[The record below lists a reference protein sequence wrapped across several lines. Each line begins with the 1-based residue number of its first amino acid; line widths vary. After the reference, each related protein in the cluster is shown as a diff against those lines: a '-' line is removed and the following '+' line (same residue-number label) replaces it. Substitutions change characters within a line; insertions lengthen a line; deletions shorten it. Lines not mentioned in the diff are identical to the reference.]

1 MYKMK
6 LTKLELTGLALFILF
21 LVYLYYNPLK
31 TTVQTQPVYYPIYKT
46 QYVPVSRSRRYPLYP
61 RPRPFPRPRP
71 GHHHGHHP
79 HPHKNIPSN
88 PTSGTLPNVYPVV

>member
-1 MYKMK
+1 MK
-6 LTKLELTGLALFILF
+6 LTKLELTGLALFMLF

-31 TTVQTQPVYYPIYKT
+31 TTVQTQPVYYPVYKT
-46 QYVPVSRSRRYPLYP
+46 QYVPVSRPRRYPLYP

-79 HPHKNIPSN
+79 HPVHWTGGGI
-88 PTSGTLPNVYPVV
+88 V

>member
-1 MYKMK
+1 MK

-31 TTVQTQPVYYPIYKT
+31 TTVYETQPVYYPVYKT
-46 QYVPVSRSRRYPLYP
+46 QYVPVSRPGRYPLYP

-79 HPHKNIPSN
+79 NQTKATYIPTMYR
-88 PTSGTLPNVYPVV
+88 PLVEKK